1 MLTLTLA
8 SVVAEAAKEDPSI
21 YERLSDAW
29 TLGLAFF

>member
-21 YERLSDAW
+21 FEPLNDAW
-29 TLGLAFF
+29 TLGLAVF